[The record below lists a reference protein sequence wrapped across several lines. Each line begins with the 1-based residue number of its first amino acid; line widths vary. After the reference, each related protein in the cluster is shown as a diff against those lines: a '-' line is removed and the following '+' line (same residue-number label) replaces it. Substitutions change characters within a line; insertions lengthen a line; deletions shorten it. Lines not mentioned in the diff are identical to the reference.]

1 MFLFASVIILLG
13 VYFSVTFTKNQSLK
27 KKYIIWGLVTMFILT
42 PFVGWLISIAV
53 AIAVGDGF
61 AGVGMM
67 MLLLPTFFIIG
78 LILTLIGIFKK
89 SVVTQQ
95 ID

>member
-1 MFLFASVIILLG
+1 MTFII
-13 VYFSVTFTKNQSLK
+13 NQSLK
-27 KKYIIWGLVTMFILT
+27 KKYIIWGLVTMFIFT

-61 AGVGMM
+61 AGVGML
-67 MLLLPTFFIIG
+67 MLLLPSFFIIG

-89 SVVTQQ
+89 SVFEISFSNTLKFRIANNQ
-95 ID
+95 

>member
-1 MFLFASVIILLG
+1 MFLFAAVIILLG

-27 KKYIIWGLVTMFILT
+27 KKYIIWGLVTMFIFT
-42 PFVGWLISIAV
+42 PFVGWFISMSV

-67 MLLLPTFFIIG
+67 MLLLPIFFITG
-78 LILTLIGIFKK
+78 LILTLIGVFKK
-89 SVVTQQ
+89 RVVTQQ

>member
-27 KKYIIWGLVTMFILT
+27 KKYIIWGLVTMFIFT

-78 LILTLIGIFKK
+78 LILTFIGIFKK
-89 SVVTQQ
+89 SVVPQQ